1 MGLVFFFLFFFFLC
15 CSFCLSLAALPM
27 RFHQLFI
34 LTWGKE
40 SLRVILDRESSPRF
54 PAAPSFPAVTVV
66 EYKGLIK
73 ECCHVTVT
81 NTVWNRDVW
90 GPVPTRA
97 MRHCVL
103 FACVCVCLHCLCIDW
118 WWQRQKA
125 AFQGCLGLHV
135 AACMSQN
142 MYFPNSLQHFCEL
155 SGPQSCWWTKF

>member
-1 MGLVFFFLFFFFLC
+1 MGLVFFSLFFFLC

-54 PAAPSFPAVTVV
+54 PAASSFPAVTVV

-90 GPVPTRA
+90 RPVPTRA

-103 FACVCVCLHCLCIDW
+103 FACVCVCVSSLSLHRLVMA
-118 WWQRQKA
+118 KA
-125 AFQGCLGLHV
+125 KSRISRLFGFTCGRLYVTKHV
-135 AACMSQN
+135 FS
-142 MYFPNSLQHFCEL
+142 
-155 SGPQSCWWTKF
+155 KFFATLLWAVRTAVLLVY